1 MKHALHLSRVA
12 NRWGRKL
19 LSWCLFLGMS
29 LMVNT
34 VFATETEPATKA
46 TKNKEEIPAK
56 KPVESITSLPVA
68 PSNAKLINSQ
78 MQAALGQ
85 MNFGSRKAKQA
96 VLSEQTAILDSLE
109 IRRLALQTVNKL
121 IANADSSFK
130 ILQRMGQ
137 LLKLEQLSSGLKVQ
151 FPLLGRYKFS
161 G

>member
-12 NRWGRKL
+12 NRSGRNL
-19 LSWCLFLGMS
+19 LGWCLFLGMS
-29 LMVNT
+29 LLVNT
-34 VFATETEPATKA
+34 VFATEIEPTTKA
-46 TKNKEEIPAK
+46 TKNKEEIPHK
-56 KPVESITSLPVA
+56 KPTESTPNLPQNQ
-68 PSNAKLINSQ
+68 SNTKLIKSQ
-78 MQAALGQ
+78 IQAALGQ

-96 VLSEQTAILDSLE
+96 VLSEQTALLDSLE

-151 FPLLGRYKFS
+151 FPLLGRYKFPC
-161 G
+161 